1 MVASRSQ
8 FTRDSFGAQTKTG
21 EARVL
26 PMPPAL
32 VMMLAEIGSQS
43 GKVFDGTNLR
53 KEWTKACAAASL
65 GTLTEVEGRPYDP
78 IYSGLTLHDLRRSA
92 VRNLINAGVPE
103 RVAMSISGHKTRSV
117 FDRYH
122 IVSTTDVLDAMQKVE
137 MYRLK
142 KSNGKTLEGEVRK
155 PAA

>member
-32 VMMLAEIGSQS
+32 VMMLAEIGAQS

-53 KEWTKACAAASL
+53 KEWVKACAAAGL
-65 GTLTEVEGRPYDP
+65 GTLTEVEGKPYDP

-92 VRNLINAGVPE
+92 VRHLE
-103 RVAMSISGHKTRSV
+103 TCCDEYKTRSV

-122 IVSTTDVLDAMQKVE
+122 IVSTEDVLDAMQKVVT
-137 MYRLK
+137 
-142 KSNGKTLEGEVRK
+142 KSLG
-155 PAA
+155 